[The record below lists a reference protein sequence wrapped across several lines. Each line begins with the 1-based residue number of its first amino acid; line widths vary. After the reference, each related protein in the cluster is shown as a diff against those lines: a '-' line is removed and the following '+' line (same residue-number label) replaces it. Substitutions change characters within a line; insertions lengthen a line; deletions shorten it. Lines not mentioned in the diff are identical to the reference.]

1 MSVPIHFYL
10 TFNPY
15 LNSFDGG
22 HTQAHEFYNLLE
34 KRLKDD
40 PTDGHAYWG
49 KMIAKDRDSRIDE
62 AQLNALIASNK
73 AMGCSTHIYITD
85 YTYLW
90 VGKVTEVLT
99 DRSSSNLICL
109 EFYKEKKVEAWFK
122 ITDFT
127 ILTYTP
133 EDTACKLQELYIDN
147 AHHEL
152 KIDGLSPF
160 TTGIRLPAFVQDLS
174 EEAYFDEIE
183 DDIPSGKLLFKYHPA
198 LSNSNSKKVLESLH
212 HYAFPEAMYSRIPH
226 AAKTELESAEL
237 DIVEKRYHNISRN
250 AFGYVKALEIVLN
263 DLTIHH
269 LKRKGFGGEFFVK
282 PDSMPPKLYLS
293 DEMSGLVPINK
304 WHKNYSITQ
313 LIYFVERCVEQ
324 NNFCFK
330 KAYQNHRQ
338 FIQFL
343 TRDMVQVLKE
353 SKMLEIRGIL
363 AHNDSNAISEQD
375 AHVMRNLI
383 VGIGTHG
390 LIAKAYQSFYFEEFK
405 SLTQVSGD
413 YKKVDFKELLKKTA

>member
-1 MSVPIHFYL
+1 MAAPIHFYL

-15 LNSFDGG
+15 LNNFESG

-34 KRLKDD
+34 TKLKENAQE
-40 PTDGHAYWG
+40 GHAYWG
-49 KMIAKDRDSRIDE
+49 KMIAKDRDSRIEGDK
-62 AQLNALIASNK
+62 LNKIIEDNK
-73 AMGCSTHIYITD
+73 AAGNSTHIYITD
-85 YTYLW
+85 YTNLW

-99 DRSSSNLICL
+99 NRASTNLVCL
-109 EFYKEKKVEAWFK
+109 DFYKEKKVEAWFK
-122 ITDFT
+122 ITDFA

-133 EDTACKLQELYIDN
+133 EDTASKLQELYIDN
-147 AHHEL
+147 ENHDL

-174 EEAYFDEIE
+174 EEAYFDELDE
-183 DDIPSGKLLFKYHPA
+183 TVPSGKLLFKYHPA

-212 HYAFPEAMYSRIPH
+212 HYAFPEAMYSKIPH

-237 DIVEKRYHNISRN
+237 DMVEKRYHNISRN
-250 AFGYVKALEIVLN
+250 AFNYVKALEIVIN

-269 LKRKGFGGEFFVK
+269 LKRKGFGNEFFVK

-293 DEMSGLVPINK
+293 CEMDGLVPINK

-313 LIYFVERCVEQ
+313 LIYLVERCVEQ

-330 KAYQNHRQ
+330 KAYQNHKH

-343 TRDMVQVLKE
+343 TKDLVQALKD

-383 VGIGTHG
+383 MGIGTHG

-405 SLTQVSGD
+405 PLTQVSGD
-413 YKKVDFKELLKKTA
+413 YKKVDFKELLKKAA